1 MMGHGRVW
9 YPIRDKRPIH
19 LHRVSP
25 VVLVARNTW
34 CHPIALIDK
43 AASPKSLTWYLACLM
58 LRGGQDGG
66 VRLPSAS
73 KHPFTS
79 EELQRGRCLRGN
91 IRLTSGSASPPADPA
106 TMLEFMDYIQSAFY
120 AATGW
125 NRDNSYSSLNA
136 TTDAL
141 LNFPTPRGV
150 RLTLGSLATPQFATA
165 YQLGTVGV
173 VDGSISYLY
182 STVPLHNAIA
192 QSDRIPLP
200 DLLRSYKPLAEL
212 RGAIDP
218 TKPIDGLE
226 ACQKDALAYGRL
238 YLPRSMLEALLVK
251 RFTPALQMQIS
262 SVTDQ
267 TLRNGGTVLG
277 MVQYD
282 KGRYDLE
289 GLASSDGGLL
299 GIRGLYNFGGD
310 AERLNAHAVI
320 SEDGSY
326 GNGNGNGNGNGERDM
341 IHGRFSAGAELYYG
355 TLNKSGGMSLGARFA
370 TLPSHTGTPLT
381 ATMTINP
388 LMGNIS
394 WSYAVLAG
402 QHCSLATKLDFNV
415 YSYESD
421 WAIGM
426 ELWRKK
432 GAWAARGEEAVAA
445 APPRSE
451 RSFQAKMEWRLDD
464 PLPALEGLEPLPE
477 PEPPMKRKKERSFQA
492 KMEWRLDDPD
502 EATLPDE
509 SPSTDTPLPSPED
522 RAETDEY
529 AGVLKAR
536 LDQHMKIGLLWEGR
550 IKSLL
555 FSLGSGV
562 DLRKLDSPFRSLGL
576 EVQFSS

>member
-1 MMGHGRVW
+1 
-9 YPIRDKRPIH
+9 
-19 LHRVSP
+19 
-25 VVLVARNTW
+25 
-34 CHPIALIDK
+34 
-43 AASPKSLTWYLACLM
+43 
-58 LRGGQDGG
+58 
-66 VRLPSAS
+66 
-73 KHPFTS
+73 
-79 EELQRGRCLRGN
+79 
-91 IRLTSGSASPPADPA
+91 
-106 TMLEFMDYIQSAFY
+106 MLEFMDYIQSAFY

-136 TTDAL
+136 TTNAL

-182 STVPLHNAIA
+182 STVPLHKAIA

-212 RGAIDP
+212 RGATDA
-218 TKPIDGLE
+218 TKLVDGLE
-226 ACQKDALAYGRL
+226 ARQKDALAYGRL

-262 SVTDQ
+262 SVSDQ

-282 KGRYDLE
+282 KGRYDIE

-310 AERLNAHAVI
+310 AEKLNAPTAI
-320 SEDGSY
+320 SEDGSH
-326 GNGNGNGNGNGERDM
+326 GNGSGNGNGERDM
-341 IHGRFSAGAELYYG
+341 IYGRFSAGAELYYG

-394 WSYAVLAG
+394 WSYAVMAG

-432 GAWAARGEEAVAA
+432 GAWAAQEEEAVAA
-445 APPRSE
+445 VPPRLE

-464 PLPALEGLEPLPE
+464 PLPALEGLEGLEPLPE
-477 PEPPMKRKKERSFQA
+477 PEPTMKRKQERSFQA
-492 KMEWRLDDPD
+492 KLEWRLDDPV
-502 EATLPDE
+502 EASLPDK
-509 SPSTDTPLPSPED
+509 STLTEKLPSPED
-522 RAETDEY
+522 KADADEY